1 MNWPPATELRGV
13 NMVDTVDSAIKD
25 NASGP
30 RKASGDSGS
39 VEQHALPDQIAA
51 DKYLESKKA
60 SRTKGLGIK
69 LAKLSPGGTA

>member
-1 MNWPPATELRGV
+1 MA
-13 NMVDTVDSAIKD
+13 DTLDDRIGE

-39 VEQHALPDQIAA
+39 VEQHSLPDQIAA